1 MNPDGSIGERY
12 KKYHGEVQQ
21 GIAVDAVLASYFPAH
36 YKGVFFDIGAY
47 ESISLSNSY
56 HFEMNKWD
64 VHCFEANIFLID
76 ELKSKRKNVY
86 NYAIS
91 YENKDM
97 VEFNVVKGVWGMA
110 GISAINLDPDYM
122 RTYSEG
128 IHEIIKIQVPQKT
141 LNSIIETE
149 ISYITEIDIMS
160 IDVEGGELNVLKG
173 IDLNKYK
180 PKILVI
186 ENIFNKPDIYDYLK
200 QFNYI
205 LDKHI
210 DYNQYYKLETYNFI
224 NN

>member
-1 MNPDGSIGERY
+1 
-12 KKYHGEVQQ
+12 
-21 GIAVDAVLASYFPAH
+21 
-36 YKGVFFDIGAY
+36 
-47 ESISLSNSY
+47 
-56 HFEMNKWD
+56 
-64 VHCFEANIFLID
+64 
-76 ELKSKRKNVY
+76 
-86 NYAIS
+86 
-91 YENKDM
+91 
-97 VEFNVVKGVWGMA
+97 
-110 GISAINLDPDYM
+110 
-122 RTYSEG
+122 
-128 IHEIIKIQVPQKT
+128 
-141 LNSIIETE
+141 
-149 ISYITEIDIMS
+149 MS

>member
-1 MNPDGSIGERY
+1 MDNSIYE
-12 KKYHGEVQQ
+12 KYEEFHGEVQQ
-21 GIAVDAVLASYFPAH
+21 GIAVDAVLASYFPAD

-76 ELKSKRKNVY
+76 ELKSKRKNIY

-149 ISYITEIDIMS
+149 ISYISEIDIMS